1 MFRGIDGEVRGGAR
15 TRDNQ
20 AVVAL
25 RSAVNG
31 YQVSQ
36 ALHVA
41 AVLGVADLLAD
52 GSRSSDDLAA
62 TCGAH
67 PDSLYRLLRAL
78 ASIGVLD
85 AEPERRFALTEVG
98 EELRSDVPGSEHAHA
113 VFIGRDYHWNAWS
126 HLEQSVRTGEP
137 AFPSLYGMSVWEYRA
152 ERPEESAIFDRWMT
166 ANTETVNDVIAGT
179 YDFSRFTHVVDVGG
193 GRGSL
198 ISAIVR
204 AHPGVRGT
212 LFDQADVEIDGVEVV
227 GGSFFE
233 AVPRG
238 GDAYVLK
245 SIIHDWGDD
254 EAIAILRTCAAA
266 LDGDAHVL
274 LVERDLTAPAASW
287 LDLQM
292 LVMLGGRER
301 TEDEYAAL
309 FRAAGLEP
317 AGATPIGAGLSVFEA
332 R

>member
-1 MFRGIDGEVRGGAR
+1 VDIRR
-15 TRDNQ
+15 
-20 AVVAL
+20 
-25 RSAVNG
+25 AVNG

-41 AVLGVADLLAD
+41 ASLGIADLLAE
-52 GSRSSDDLAA
+52 GSRSTDELAA
-62 TCGAH
+62 ACGAH
-67 PDSLYRLLRAL
+67 PDSLFRLLRAL

-85 AEPERRFALTEVG
+85 AEPEGRFALTELG
-98 EELRSDVPGSEHAHA
+98 EELRSLPGSEHAHA

-126 HLEQSVRTGEP
+126 QLEHSVRTGEP
-137 AFPSLYGMSVWEYRA
+137 AFQALYGMSVWEYRA
-152 ERPEESAIFDRWMT
+152 ERPEESAIFNRWMT
-166 ANTETVNDVIAGT
+166 ASTESANDAIAGT
-179 YDFSRFTHVVDVGG
+179 YDFSRFAHVVDVGG

-198 ISAIVR
+198 LAAIVR
-204 AHPGVRGT
+204 AHPNVQAT
-212 LFDQADVEIDGVEVV
+212 LFDQTHVVEGVQIDGVEVV
-227 GGSFFE
+227 GGSFFDT
-233 AVPRG
+233 VPRG

-245 SIIHDWGDD
+245 WIIHDWGDD
-254 EAIAILRTCAAA
+254 EAVAILRACAAA
-266 LDGDAHVL
+266 LEGDARVL
-274 LVERDLTAPAASW
+274 LIERDLTDPAASW

-317 AGATPIGAGLSVFEA
+317 TSTTPIGAGLSVFEA

>member
-1 MFRGIDGEVRGGAR
+1 VP
-15 TRDNQ
+15 
-20 AVVAL
+20 L
-25 RSAVNG
+25 RPAVNG

-41 AVLGVADLLAD
+41 AALGLADLLAA
-52 GSRSSDDLAA
+52 GPQSSEDLAA
-62 TCGAH
+62 ACGAH

-78 ASIGVLD
+78 ATIGVLD
-85 AEPERRFALTEVG
+85 AEADSRFALTEVG
-98 EELRSDVPGSEHAHA
+98 AELRSDVPGSEHAHA

-126 HLEQSVRTGEP
+126 QLEQSVRTGEP
-137 AFPSLYGMSVWEYRA
+137 AFQSLYGMSVWEYRA
-152 ERPEESAIFDRWMT
+152 EHPEESAIFDRWMT
-166 ANTETVNDVIAGT
+166 ANTETVNDVIADT
-179 YDFSRFTHVVDVGG
+179 YDFSRFAHVIDVGG

-198 ISAIVR
+198 LAAIVR
-204 AHPGVRGT
+204 AYPEMRGT
-212 LFDQADVEIDGVEVV
+212 LFDQPHVVAGVEIDGVDVV
-227 GGSFFE
+227 AGSFFE

-245 SIIHDWGDD
+245 WIIHDWGDD
-254 EAIAILRTCAAA
+254 EAVAILRSCAAA
-266 LDGDAHVL
+266 LDDGARVL
-274 LVERDLTAPAASW
+274 LIERDLTDPAASW

-301 TEDEYAAL
+301 TEAEYAAL
-309 FRAAGLEP
+309 FRAAALEP

>member
-1 MFRGIDGEVRGGAR
+1 MD
-15 TRDNQ
+15 
-20 AVVAL
+20 L
-25 RSAVNG
+25 RRAVNG

-41 AVLGVADLLAD
+41 AALGIADLLAD
-52 GSRSSDDLAA
+52 GPRSTEDLAA
-62 TCGAH
+62 ACGAH
-67 PDSLYRLLRAL
+67 PDSLHRLLRAL
-78 ASIGVLD
+78 GTIGVVA
-85 AEPERRFALTEVG
+85 AEPERRFALTEFG
-98 EELRSDVPGSEHAHA
+98 QGLRSDVPGSEYAHA
-113 VFIGRDYHWNAWS
+113 VFMGRDYHWNAWS
-126 HLEQSVRTGEP
+126 QLEQTVRTGEP
-137 AFPSLYGMSVWEYRA
+137 AFPTLYGTSLWDYRA

-166 ANTETVNDVIAGT
+166 AETETINNVIAGI

-198 ISAIVR
+198 LSAIVR
-204 AHPGVRGT
+204 AHPGVHGT
-212 LFDQADVEIDGVEVV
+212 LFDQPHVVAAVEIDGVDVV

-245 SIIHDWGDD
+245 WIIHDWGDD
-254 EAIAILRTCAAA
+254 EAVAILRTCAAA

-274 LVERDLTAPAASW
+274 LIERDLTDPATSW

-301 TEDEYAAL
+301 TEDEYEAL

-317 AGATPIGAGLSVFEA
+317 AGATPIGAGLTVFEA

>member
-1 MFRGIDGEVRGGAR
+1 MVSRVRFAAIP
-15 TRDNQ
+15 DHNQ
-20 AVVAL
+20 AVQL
-25 RSAVNG
+25 RRAVNG

-41 AVLGVADLLAD
+41 ASLGLADLLAD
-52 GSRSSDDLAA
+52 GPRSADDLAA
-62 TCGAH
+62 ACDAH
-67 PDSLYRLLRAL
+67 ADSLYRLLRAL

-85 AEPERRFALTEVG
+85 AKPERHFALTELG
-98 EELRSDVPGSEHAHA
+98 QGLRSDVPGSEHAHA
-113 VFIGRDYHWNAWS
+113 VFIGRHYHWNAWS
-126 HLEQSVRTGEP
+126 LLEQSVRTGEP
-137 AFPSLYGMSVWEYRA
+137 AFPSLYGMSAWEYRA
-152 ERPEESAIFDRWMT
+152 EHPEESAIFDRWMT
-166 ANTETVNDVIAGT
+166 ANTETINDIVAGT
-179 YDFSRFTHVVDVGG
+179 YDFSRYTHVVDVGG

-198 ISAIVR
+198 LEAIVR
-204 AHPGVRGT
+204 AHPGVQGT
-212 LFDQADVEIDGVEVV
+212 LFDQAHVVADVEIDGVDVV
-227 GGSFFE
+227 AGSFFE

-254 EAIAILRTCAAA
+254 EAVAILRTCAAA

-274 LVERDLTAPAASW
+274 LIERDLGDPAASW

-309 FRAAGLEP
+309 FRAAGLGP
-317 AGATPIGAGLSVFEA
+317 AGTTPIGAGLSVFQA

>member
-1 MFRGIDGEVRGGAR
+1 VD
-15 TRDNQ
+15 
-20 AVVAL
+20 L
-25 RSAVNG
+25 RRAVNG

-41 AVLGVADLLAD
+41 AALGIADLLAD
-52 GSRSSDDLAA
+52 GPQSSDELAA
-62 TCGAH
+62 ACGAH

-85 AEPERRFALTEVG
+85 AEPERRFALTAIG

-113 VFIGRDYHWNAWS
+113 VFVGRDYHWNAWS
-126 HLEQSVRTGEP
+126 QLEQSVRTGEP
-137 AFPSLYGMSVWEYRA
+137 AFRSLYGMSVWEYRA

-179 YDFSRFTHVVDVGG
+179 YDFSRFTRVVDVGG

-198 ISAIVR
+198 LSAIVR

-212 LFDQADVEIDGVEVV
+212 LFDQAHVVAGVEIDGVEVV
-227 GGSFFE
+227 SGSFFE
-233 AVPRG
+233 TVPRG

-245 SIIHDWGDD
+245 WIIHDWDDD
-254 EAIAILRTCAAA
+254 EAVAILRTCAAA
-266 LDGDAHVL
+266 LDGDAQVL
-274 LVERDLTAPAASW
+274 LIERDLTVPDASW

-301 TEDEYAAL
+301 TEEEYAAL
-309 FRAAGLEP
+309 LRAADLEP
-317 AGATPIGAGLSVFEA
+317 ARATPIGAGLSVFEA
-332 R
+332 RAANR

>member
-1 MFRGIDGEVRGGAR
+1 MDLHR
-15 TRDNQ
+15 
-20 AVVAL
+20 
-25 RSAVNG
+25 AVNG

-41 AVLGVADLLAD
+41 AALGIADLLAE
-52 GSRSSDDLAA
+52 GPRSSDDLAA
-62 TCGAH
+62 ACGAH
-67 PDSLYRLLRAL
+67 PDALYRLLRAL

-126 HLEQSVRTGEP
+126 HLEQSVLTGEP

-152 ERPEESAIFDRWMT
+152 EHPEESAIFDRWMT
-166 ANTETVNDVIAGT
+166 ANTETVNDAIAGT

-198 ISAIVR
+198 LSAIVR
-204 AHPGVRGT
+204 AHPGVRAT
-212 LFDQADVEIDGVEVV
+212 LFDQAHVVADVEIDGVEVV

-245 SIIHDWGDD
+245 WIIHDWDD
-254 EAIAILRTCAAA
+254 DQAVAILRTCAAA
-266 LDGDAHVL
+266 LDGDARVL
-274 LVERDLTAPAASW
+274 LIERDLTVPAASW

-301 TEDEYAAL
+301 TEEEYAAL

-332 R
+332 RYADG

>member
-1 MFRGIDGEVRGGAR
+1 MRDAR
-15 TRDNQ
+15 TPNHNQ
-20 AVVAL
+20 AVVDL
-25 RSAVNG
+25 RRAVNG

-41 AVLGVADLLAD
+41 AVLGLADLLAEGP
-52 GSRSSDDLAA
+52 GSTDDLAA
-62 TCGAH
+62 ACGAH
-67 PDSLYRLLRAL
+67 PDSLRRLLRAL

-85 AEPERRFALTEVG
+85 AEPDDRFALTETG
-98 EELRSDVPGSEHAHA
+98 AELRSDVPGSEHAHA
-113 VFIGRDYHWNAWS
+113 MFIGRDYHWKAWS
-126 HLEQSVRTGEP
+126 QLEHSVRTGEP

-166 ANTETVNDVIAGT
+166 ANTETINDVIAGT
-179 YDFSRFTHVVDVGG
+179 YDFSRFAHVIDVGG

-198 ISAIVR
+198 LGAIVR
-204 AHPGVRGT
+204 AHPGVQGT
-212 LFDQADVEIDGVEVV
+212 LFDQAHVVADVEINGIEVV
-227 GGSFFE
+227 SGSFFE

-245 SIIHDWGDD
+245 WIIHDWGDD

-266 LDGDAHVL
+266 LDGDARVL
-274 LVERDLTAPAASW
+274 LIERDLADPAASW

-317 AGATPIGAGLSVFEA
+317 AGTTPIGAGLSVFEA